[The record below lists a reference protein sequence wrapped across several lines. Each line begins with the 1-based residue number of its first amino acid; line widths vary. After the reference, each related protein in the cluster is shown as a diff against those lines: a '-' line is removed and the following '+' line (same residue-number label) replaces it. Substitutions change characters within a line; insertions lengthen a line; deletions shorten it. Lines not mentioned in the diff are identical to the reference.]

1 MKKSGFQ
8 SLSNSPT
15 QRSTSVE
22 QRHEPVAESSQR
34 ALVVYNPNLP
44 HNHLSGMQQAR
55 EAQAARVQE
64 ARTLS
69 KMGGVDI
76 KARAAAL
83 TGHVDTLAKERVE
96 LSKWNLNAEGR
107 NQGLVHIIDYGF
119 APPPKTQNRQLSQV
133 MAHKSMSGR
142 QLREHFGM
150 STEDFTAF
158 ASKEG
163 LVASDTR
170 LSKKMSDASSAM
182 DAQMK
187 STISQSTNKKAT
199 ALSSEYKAM
208 AITKR
213 RFEEGARDR
222 QFFTL
227 PVDES
232 KKGRIKLV
240 EKSAGL
246 ADHESFKSKHQS
258 EIIGVTQELDRL
270 SREPSTVATSTPS
283 KGGTFQSTGWAKTGE
298 KTAGGV
304 AKWAIRTQQ
313 LPNTAEST
321 SLKTTSNGS
330 DLRVEKWGPSSA
342 TQKYST
348 VMGAP
353 KEKK

>member
-55 EAQAARVQE
+55 EAQAARVNE
-64 ARTLS
+64 AKALS
-69 KMGGVDI
+69 SKGRVDI

-163 LVASDTR
+163 LVASDTKSS
-170 LSKKMSDASSAM
+170 SKLKGQWSSL
-182 DAQMK
+182 DSRMK
-187 STISQSTNKKAT
+187 STMSSSSDKKAT
-199 ALSSEYKAM
+199 GLSSEYKGM
-208 AITKR
+208 AFAKKGL
-213 RFEEGARDR
+213 EEDVRDR

-227 PVDES
+227 PVDDS
-232 KKGRIKLV
+232 KKGRIKLA

-246 ADHESFKSKHQS
+246 GGHESFKSKHQS

-298 KTAGGV
+298 KTASGV